1 MTEPAQTAER
11 RKVFEDELA
20 DLTQVDIMFK
30 IPAGNT
36 PEYYALDVTAFILA
50 GGKSSR
56 LYQKMVK
63 EKQIAQSVSAWADE
77 RRGPGVFAVGA
88 MVRPEKDP
96 KEVERVLLEEIEQ
109 LKTELVK
116 ESEMDK
122 VQMQVKSYTVGRL
135 ESTLE
140 RARMLGFYTVFYNDP
155 GLINSLAA
163 RYAAVTREQIQAM
176 SKKYLTDA
184 NRTVITTVPK
194 AAAGKAAAAAGK
206 ER

>member
-1 MTEPAQTAER
+1 
-11 RKVFEDELA
+11 
-20 DLTQVDIMFK
+20 
-30 IPAGNT
+30 
-36 PEYYALDVTAFILA
+36 
-50 GGKSSR
+50 
-56 LYQKMVK
+56 
-63 EKQIAQSVSAWADE
+63 
-77 RRGPGVFAVGA
+77 VFAVGA